1 MALNI
6 NQLDPSFLALGSALN
21 DSVPNPFF
29 GQPVGF
35 NVTSP
40 TISRAQSLRPFPQY
54 GNILMGGSTLG
65 KNQYHAA
72 IFKFEKRVTNGW
84 GGRINYTY
92 SRLEDNQ
99 FGETNF
105 FSRNSGF
112 IQNAYDLEAEYGVG
126 LLDVPH
132 KIVMSPIFELPF
144 GQGKRWVQSG
154 VGAAILGDWTVSSI
168 ISLESG
174 FPTSVS
180 SNSNGLSSGFFQ
192 VQRVNPGTAD
202 PGTDGSRDERIQD
215 VWITSAGYSAPAL
228 FTLGTLPRTDPD
240 NRTPHRNNWDFVAA
254 KDLRFGS
261 TVRAQIKLEVLNVT
275 NTVKTRGPIE
285 HAGQFDLRSDSRAR
299 RLHAPDAGDV
309 PRDVLVT
316 KAGYAE
322 TRNPRKHETRATG
335 RPIRAA
341 RLFSV
346 HSSNAVRAGLRP
358 LAGHSQ
364 HPARFQPGAS
374 TDPATPGAP
383 LGSITFPATGNPK
396 AHEVFIRG
404 VLWLHSFAY
413 EEAIDAFRAAQAI
426 DPQFVMA
433 YWGEAMCFNQPLWFG
448 EEPDKARA
456 ALAKLGAS
464 PSSRAAKAKTPR
476 EQLYLAAIEALFGS
490 GAKPERDQA
499 FAAAMATLAGK
510 FPQDDEAQSFYA
522 LSLLATLPRGDQ
534 ALPLRER
541 AGAIAEGVF
550 KRNPRHPGAPH
561 YILHAY
567 DHSQLAARAL
577 PAARAYAK
585 IAPAASHALHMPAH
599 AFVQLGHWDEAAAT
613 DEASWEASIAW
624 AKRRGLSVAMRDFHS
639 LSWLQYEWTQQGRF
653 DKSVGALM
661 QVMSR
666 P

>member
-1 MALNI
+1 MPFVRAFGL
-6 NQLDPSFLALGSALN
+6 LLAILSI
-21 DSVPNPFF
+21 
-29 GQPVGF
+29 QPV
-35 NVTSP
+35 S
-40 TISRAQSLRPFPQY
+40 S
-54 GNILMGGSTLG
+54 
-65 KNQYHAA
+65 
-72 IFKFEKRVTNGW
+72 
-84 GGRINYTY
+84 
-92 SRLEDNQ
+92 
-99 FGETNF
+99 
-105 FSRNSGF
+105 
-112 IQNAYDLEAEYGVG
+112 
-126 LLDVPH
+126 
-132 KIVMSPIFELPF
+132 
-144 GQGKRWVQSG
+144 QG
-154 VGAAILGDWTVSSI
+154 
-168 ISLESG
+168 
-174 FPTSVS
+174 
-180 SNSNGLSSGFFQ
+180 
-192 VQRVNPGTAD
+192 
-202 PGTDGSRDERIQD
+202 
-215 VWITSAGYSAPAL
+215 
-228 FTLGTLPRTDPD
+228 PR
-240 NRTPHRNNWDFVAA
+240 
-254 KDLRFGS
+254 
-261 TVRAQIKLEVLNVT
+261 QI
-275 NTVKTRGPIE
+275 
-285 HAGQFDLRSDSRAR
+285 
-299 RLHAPDAGDV
+299 
-309 PRDVLVT
+309 
-316 KAGYAE
+316 
-322 TRNPRKHETRATG
+322 
-335 RPIRAA
+335 
-341 RLFSV
+341 
-346 HSSNAVRAGLRP
+346 
-358 LAGHSQ
+358 
-364 HPARFQPGAS
+364 
-374 TDPATPGAP
+374 PATPGAP
-383 LGSITFPATGNPK
+383 LGTITFPATGNPK

-464 PSSRAAKAKTPR
+464 PSLRAAKAKTPR

-661 QVMSR
+661 QVMEAMKIVGSSGEIGGHHYGDSEIGRGSGVAALRNDNGSMRARHVIESERWVDITNQKSFDNIDELFAMGMGAAKLGDIAKANTSLDLLQKADAPGQDPGLREQAAVMVEEMRALVAMAGGRPLDAITAMERATALQARMPKPIGRPYPVKGADELFGEILLQAGRPKEAVAWFERALARTPNRSR
-666 P
+666 AVLGLARASAKTGETTKSRRAFQQFLNNWRLADPGLPELQEARAALNAK